1 MTTTVTIKH
10 EGPLEHRILVEIV
23 RADGDGLIQE
33 TTLEMGE
40 SFTTFLYASQSVH
53 INELT

>member
-1 MTTTVTIKH
+1 MTTTMTIKH

-40 SFTTFLYASQSVH
+40 SFTAFLYASQSVH